1 MSDVSLMDDLTRARA
16 AWDRANKRVAEA
28 EAELERAQTVLGPPT
43 RKSTFWTALARQND
57 VVARWVEA
65 RQDRARAQAEL
76 DAAVSL
82 PPGSGCAICN
92 RPECHCWG
100 CPHEHDPSDC
110 ASCAAR
116 SQTKESQP

>member
-1 MSDVSLMDDLTRARA
+1 MDDLMQARA

-28 EAELERAQTVLGPPT
+28 EAELERAQTVVSSFASG
-43 RKSTFWTALARQND
+43 KSTHWTALARQND
-57 VVARWVEA
+57 VVARWAEA
-65 RQDRARAQAEL
+65 RQDRARAQDQL
-76 DAAVSL
+76 NVAVNLTS
-82 PPGSGCAICN
+82 GSGCAICN
-92 RPECHCWG
+92 RAECHCWG